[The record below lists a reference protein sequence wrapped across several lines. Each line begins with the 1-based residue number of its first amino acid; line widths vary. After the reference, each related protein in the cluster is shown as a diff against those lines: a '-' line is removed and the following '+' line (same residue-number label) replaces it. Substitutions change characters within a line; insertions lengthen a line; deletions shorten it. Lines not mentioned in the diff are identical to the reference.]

1 MSLIAVMMFFRASV
15 LSAGATESS
24 RSRLITSASDAA
36 IFGKI
41 AGRDPGPKSWQRFGR
56 AGGWGWTR
64 KDMDARK
71 FISFWTIQPLGN
83 CAALRKS
90 ILRTQKGPTSK
101 LARCLCQKS
110 FMKFD
115 EISANSATGR
125 RTRAAPARR
134 THRRALRLA
143 PEVVAYH
150 RDLLE
155 KTRARAS
162 ITSCA
167 AR

>member
-1 MSLIAVMMFFRASV
+1 MSLIASMMFFRASV

-36 IFGKI
+36 IFSKI

-71 FISFWTIQPLGN
+71 FITFQASQPLGN
-83 CAALRKS
+83 CAAVRKS
-90 ILRTQKGPTSK
+90 ILRSQRDPASK
-101 LARCLCQKS
+101 LARCLCQKP

-115 EISANSATGR
+115 EISAQLRNWQED
-125 RTRAAPARR
+125 ARR
-134 THRRALRLA
+134 
-143 PEVVAYH
+143 
-150 RDLLE
+150 
-155 KTRARAS
+155 
-162 ITSCA
+162 
-167 AR
+167 

>member
-1 MSLIAVMMFFRASV
+1 MRTLSVFRPQSMSLIASMMFFRASV

-36 IFGKI
+36 IFSKI

-71 FISFWTIQPLGN
+71 FISFWTSQPLGN

-90 ILRTQKGPTSK
+90 ILRTQKGLASK
-101 LARCLCQKS
+101 PARS

-115 EISANSATGR
+115 EISAQLRNWQEDA
-125 RTRAAPARR
+125 
-134 THRRALRLA
+134 RRALRLA

-150 RDLLE
+150 RDLRE

-162 ITSCA
+162 IPCCA

>member
-1 MSLIAVMMFFRASV
+1 MSLIASMMFFRASG

-36 IFGKI
+36 IFSKI

-101 LARCLCQKS
+101 PARCPCQKP
-110 FMKFD
+110 FMKFA
-115 EISANSATGR
+115 EISAQLRNWQEDA
-125 RTRAAPARR
+125 
-134 THRRALRLA
+134 RRALRLA

-162 ITSCA
+162 ITS
-167 AR
+167 